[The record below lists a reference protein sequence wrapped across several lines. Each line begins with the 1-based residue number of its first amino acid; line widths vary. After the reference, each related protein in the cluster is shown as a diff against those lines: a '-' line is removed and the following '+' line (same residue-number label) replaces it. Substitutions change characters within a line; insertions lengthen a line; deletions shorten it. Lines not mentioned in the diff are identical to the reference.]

1 MNRIEGKLALIGGGK
16 MGRALVKG
24 MLSAGIVTES
34 QLTVVEP
41 HAGTQQW
48 WRDELPGV
56 MLASDSADA
65 IEPADIVLIAVK
77 PNVVSQVA
85 AAYSGSWSD
94 RLVISI
100 AAGVPLTRLQSLFNS
115 RCVVRVMPN
124 TPCLVGSGASAYT
137 CGDAVSSSQA
147 ATVAAIFA
155 AVGVVDQVDE
165 KLLDAVTG
173 LSGSGPAYVFV
184 IIEAL
189 ADGGVAAGLPRPL
202 AMQLAAQ
209 TVLGAARL
217 VQETGEHPAALKDAV
232 ASPGGTTI
240 AGLSVLEQNG
250 IRSAMIEAVKAATE
264 RSRVLGAN
272 A

>member
-1 MNRIEGKLALIGGGK
+1 MNRIEGKLVLLGGGK
-16 MGRALVKG
+16 MGRALIKG
-24 MLSAGIVTES
+24 VLSAGVTTES

-41 HAGTQQW
+41 HAGAQQW

-56 MLASDSADA
+56 SVTGDGQAA
-65 IEPADIVLIAVK
+65 IEAAQIVLVAVK
-77 PNVVSQVA
+77 PNVVQQVA
-85 AAYSGSWSD
+85 GSFSGSWGE

-100 AAGVPLTRLQSLFNS
+100 AAGVTLERLQNLFDS

-124 TPCLVGSGASAYT
+124 TPCLVGAGASAYA
-137 CGDAVSSSQA
+137 CGEAVSSEQA
-147 ATVAAIFA
+147 ATVAAIFS

-165 KLLDAVTG
+165 QLLDAVTG

-202 AMQLAAQ
+202 AMQLATQ
-209 TVLGAARL
+209 TVLGAAQL
-217 VQETGEHPAALKDAV
+217 LQETGEHPAALKDAV

-250 IRSAMIEAVKAATE
+250 LRSAMIEAVKAATE
-264 RSRVLGAN
+264 RSRALGSHA
-272 A
+272 